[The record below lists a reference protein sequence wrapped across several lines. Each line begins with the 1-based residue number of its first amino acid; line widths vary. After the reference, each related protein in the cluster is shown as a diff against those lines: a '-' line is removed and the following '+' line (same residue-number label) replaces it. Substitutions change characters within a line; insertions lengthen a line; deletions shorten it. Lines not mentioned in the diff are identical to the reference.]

1 MKLRPHRRD
10 LVVWSQSARSAGRHD
25 ISPFAPFT
33 GTRRVRAA
41 VRAGA
46 RLPVIMLMLLE
57 DTLLQGRGRVIL
69 AGAMLTVAGLILR
82 GGLGGVVL
90 LPGMMFLLYAP
101 FMPGNP
107 DAGGRQSRKL
117 RRELGAYTTP
127 AQRRDLEATLDRYPD
142 RTTGELRDILHKLAM
157 ATSDSQ
163 LPGRQ
168 QRSRQ

>member
-1 MKLRPHRRD
+1 
-10 LVVWSQSARSAGRHD
+10 VWRQSARLAGRPD

-33 GTRRVRAA
+33 GTRRLRAA
-41 VRAGA
+41 VRACV
-46 RLPVIMLMLLE
+46 RLPVIVFMLLE
-57 DTLLQGRGRVIL
+57 DTLQARGRVIL
-69 AGAMLTVAGLILR
+69 AGAVLVVTGVILR

-107 DAGGRQSRKL
+107 DAGGRQRRKL

-142 RTTGELRDILHKLAM
+142 RTTGELRDILHKLAI

-163 LPGRQ
+163 FPGRQ